1 MRMGARTSCKEE
13 RTIVMQSTWINAQ
26 DLLCQRNALRL
37 EVAHLRAE
45 NERLRGALVEEVL
58 AEMHEGAEDSRAQ
71 PRTSSTGC

>member
-1 MRMGARTSCKEE
+1 MHS
-13 RTIVMQSTWINAQ
+13 SWINAQ
-26 DLLCQRNALRL
+26 DLLCQRAALRL

-58 AEMHEGAEDSRAQ
+58 GEMREGAEEQAQ